1 MTIHSTTWAAS
12 PRPSWPT
19 STNEREAPVF
29 AAKHVSPAVEE
40 ALGARMA
47 EYARAET
54 KQAGFCS
61 PSMRPAIA
69 NHVIRDKT
77 ESEIIAYLSENTWQ
91 DSKAVR
97 AAVGRSGGYIKERLR
112 EMAADGRLVRTKV
125 ESTYFYEVAQ

>member
-1 MTIHSTTWAAS
+1 MTIHSAPWAAS

-19 STNEREAPVF
+19 STSKRQAPVF
-29 AAKHVSPAVEE
+29 AAKHVPASVEE
-40 ALGARMA
+40 ALRAPMA
-47 EYARAET
+47 VYAKAET
-54 KQAGFCS
+54 IAAGFCS

-77 ESEIIAYLSENTWQ
+77 ESEIIAYLSETPWQ

-97 AAVGRSGGYIKERLR
+97 AAVGRSLGYIKERLR